1 MEVDLHYMGYAIT
14 HYFKHAFIWIAKWVN
29 PENLTWCL
37 FSPYLLRQTPKVR
50 INTGREPQA
59 FTHSYKQWT
68 QHKLW
73 FPADTGK
80 KAAANVPPHL
90 RPEWLYEKRF
100 TFLLTNLAPSETLK
114 EGKLQNRCDQA
125 ESHSTPAI
133 LTSIWDFE
141 PKSHNTRYKYCCI
154 QTFETNTKQWSCFSC
169 NYCTPLKIVFNHFKA
184 QRHPSR

>member
-1 MEVDLHYMGYAIT
+1 MEVDLHYVGYAIT

-37 FSPYLLRQTPKVR
+37 FSLYLLRQTPKVR

-80 KAAANVPPHL
+80 KAAANVSPHL
-90 RPEWLYEKRF
+90 HPEWLYEKRL
-100 TFLLTNLAPSETLK
+100 TFLLTNLAPSKSMK
-114 EGKLQNRCDQA
+114 EGKLQNRCNQA
-125 ESHSTPAI
+125 ESHGTPAI
-133 LTSIWDFE
+133 YFLI
-141 PKSHNTRYKYCCI
+141 PNPI
-154 QTFETNTKQWSCFSC
+154 ILATNTATSKI
-169 NYCTPLKIVFNHFKA
+169 LKLTQNNEVVFHAITVLPWKLFIPRPRDIPA
-184 QRHPSR
+184 DE